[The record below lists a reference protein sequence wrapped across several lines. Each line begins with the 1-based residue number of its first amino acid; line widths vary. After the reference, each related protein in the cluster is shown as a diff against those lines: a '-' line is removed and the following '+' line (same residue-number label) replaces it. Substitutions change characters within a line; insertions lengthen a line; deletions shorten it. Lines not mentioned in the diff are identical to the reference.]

1 METMPKP
8 NPNETHD
15 QFINRCMGDDE
26 MVTNYENTD
35 QRYAVCESK
44 WQDYKGMSV
53 MDYYLRF
60 VADNKVSFDYD
71 EVLSTEKGKELAKR
85 KMSDGNTVYIISARR
100 SIDGMLNT
108 AKALGIPESRIYA
121 TGSNKAKV
129 EKVKELGIQSHYDN
143 NPDVINELGD
153 VGKLFTNG

>member
-1 METMPKP
+1 
-8 NPNETHD
+8 
-15 QFINRCMGDDE
+15 
-26 MVTNYENTD
+26 
-35 QRYAVCESK
+35 
-44 WQDYKGMSV
+44 

-100 SIDGMLNT
+100 SIDGMINT
-108 AKALGIPESRIYA
+108 AKAIGIPESRVYA

-129 EKVKELGIQSHYDN
+129 EKIKELGIQTHYDN